1 MKKRSRLILVSL
13 LSATFFLTSCKQPD
27 ITSSTPISSPTN
39 SSTSPTSSSSSSSSS
54 STTQIESIALD
65 TTTTRLLIGGTH
77 QITATVMPEKA
88 ENKELTYTSDD
99 PAIATVTSDGLVTAL
114 KLGTTKITVASKEDS
129 SVSATLEVSVVDS
142 LASVA
147 FHISLTEQISSQLD
161 LLVATEKDGFDLN
174 SAVALQRGA
183 DGKTFTGTI
192 EEVNF
197 ASNSGADDQAFEYK
211 LVINPKRN
219 HAGYGYTY
227 SFPEGGTQES
237 IGTLAKLAIDSK
249 ILLANTAEI
258 THSDLTIDTPI
269 MPDDAD
275 LNYFISR
282 FYAVDDN
289 NADVTDKYRD
299 GLVIYDSEGHVLD
312 TSKKLASVAIGSKYH
327 LKLTLQK
334 QAEGILKVV
343 NATSGLLNDTPVAFT
358 ATDKEGFV
366 WEAEITKTSRDTNLK
381 IYIEQQYGFKVDEQ
395 LIPLIQSLTIAG
407 KEITKEQMNTLNYY
421 PALAEM
427 KIIFKAE
434 TKPGIAYKI
443 VGQKI
448 NAPDSYAFES
458 KSLLAIAYQFSYTTK
473 LTRNDLN
480 LQILTGSSSFPAE
493 QTRFNIASNDF
504 ANKPTVTSDGKNY
517 NDGRT
522 PGYMVFNGIKNDKA
536 WSTWRYDSY
545 GGQDGADC
553 WFQLTWDSYYTIREL
568 HIFYYTEGMIPT
580 NLSIEYGS
588 IDGKFGTDDGLVLTR
603 QNGIT
608 IAEEKQ
614 ELGFDNNYVLNGDN
628 GIITDTIRIHVPTDS
643 GSWFSVSEV
652 EVYVDISK

>member
-1 MKKRSRLILVSL
+1 
-13 LSATFFLTSCKQPD
+13 
-27 ITSSTPISSPTN
+27 
-39 SSTSPTSSSSSSSSS
+39 
-54 STTQIESIALD
+54 
-65 TTTTRLLIGGTH
+65 
-77 QITATVMPEKA
+77 
-88 ENKELTYTSDD
+88 
-99 PAIATVTSDGLVTAL
+99 
-114 KLGTTKITVASKEDS
+114 
-129 SVSATLEVSVVDS
+129 
-142 LASVA
+142 
-147 FHISLTEQISSQLD
+147 
-161 LLVATEKDGFDLN
+161 
-174 SAVALQRGA
+174 
-183 DGKTFTGTI
+183 
-192 EEVNF
+192 
-197 ASNSGADDQAFEYK
+197 
-211 LVINPKRN
+211 
-219 HAGYGYTY
+219 
-227 SFPEGGTQES
+227 
-237 IGTLAKLAIDSK
+237 
-249 ILLANTAEI
+249 
-258 THSDLTIDTPI
+258 
-269 MPDDAD
+269 
-275 LNYFISR
+275 
-282 FYAVDDN
+282 
-289 NADVTDKYRD
+289 
-299 GLVIYDSEGHVLD
+299 
-312 TSKKLASVAIGSKYH
+312 
-327 LKLTLQK
+327 
-334 QAEGILKVV
+334 
-343 NATSGLLNDTPVAFT
+343 
-358 ATDKEGFV
+358 
-366 WEAEITKTSRDTNLK
+366 
-381 IYIEQQYGFKVDEQ
+381 
-395 LIPLIQSLTIAG
+395 
-407 KEITKEQMNTLNYY
+407 
-421 PALAEM
+421 
-427 KIIFKAE
+427 FKAE

-480 LQILTGSSSFPAE
+480 LQILTGSSTFPAE